1 MRRPRWW
8 AHSIMTRSDSRS
20 LHTPSAMSYP
30 CNPRSTALPTHVPL
44 NHYCRNRDF
53 TTRRAPT
60 PPDASY
66 IPDASGPD
74 TLYDTVRRVV
84 HPRRV
89 GPRRLVRHC
98 TTRRTLPT
106 RRAPTPCTT
115 PRRVVQCISDSTPLN
130 TISTRFL
137 RTHPCVL
144 PCNSPTQTLVPDT
157 QTGCPVQ
164 CRVVESFCCASSVR

>member
-1 MRRPRWW
+1 MVFQGCSLPPCPFC
-8 AHSIMTRSDSRS
+8 RS
-20 LHTPSAMSYP
+20 LQYMILMHLHRHGLMHLHRLCVVSQSVQTRPLSEQNQRWTLEDIGWNCLGGGIQYLVPTMIVPTLKVLFPSFP
-30 CNPRSTALPTHVPL
+30 VLLPL
-44 NHYCRNRDF
+44 FWQEGGGGGYLHYCRNRDF

-98 TTRRTLPT
+98 TTRRT
-106 RRAPTPCTT
+106 
-115 PRRVVQCISDSTPLN
+115 VS
-130 TISTRFL
+130 
-137 RTHPCVL
+137 
-144 PCNSPTQTLVPDT
+144 
-157 QTGCPVQ
+157 
-164 CRVVESFCCASSVR
+164 